1 LDKWLGR
8 PLWAEID
15 LDAIAGN
22 IAGLRR
28 RIGDRTELLAVVKA
42 NGYGH
47 GAVPVAKTAL
57 EAGAQRLGVACLDE
71 AVQLRT
77 AGISAPILIL
87 GHTPVW
93 EAERLVE
100 YKVTP
105 TIDTRQL
112 ALAVARFSTER
123 GIVTPVHLKV
133 ETGTNR
139 FGLTPNEVVDF
150 AQFLC
155 TLPGL
160 EVEGLYTHFAAA
172 DEEDKTFTRQQFK
185 LFLSTAERLPWVPC
199 RHVANSAA
207 VLDEPGMCL
216 DMVRPGI
223 SIYGCYPSSQVSN
236 SVQLRPALSLKSR
249 IVRLHDL
256 APGETVS
263 YGGTWMAQKPTR
275 IALVPCGY
283 ADGLPRILSNKGSM
297 LIRGSRAP
305 IVGRICM
312 DQCVVDVGHIPGVA
326 LGDEV
331 VVIGKQWGG
340 QIAVEELADLAGTIN
355 YEILCAISPRVPR
368 VYLKAGAI
376 VQVRT
381 LTDELEAGQIH
392 KEARLTEDQR

>member
-1 LDKWLGR
+1 MGRWLGR
-8 PLWAEID
+8 PLWAEVD
-15 LDAIAGN
+15 LDAIAYN
-22 IAGLRR
+22 VAGLKR
-28 RIGDRTELLAVVKA
+28 RIGAGPELLAVVKA

-47 GAVPVAKTAL
+47 GAVPVARTAL

-71 AVQLRT
+71 AVQLRR
-77 AGISAPILIL
+77 AGISVPIVIL

-93 EAERLVE
+93 QAKGLVE
-100 YKVTP
+100 CKVTP
-105 TIDTRQL
+105 TVDTKQL

-123 GIVTPVHLKV
+123 GVITPVHLKV
-133 ETGTNR
+133 ETGMNR

-150 AQFLC
+150 AQFLR

-160 EVEGLYTHFAAA
+160 NMEGLYTHFARA
-172 DEEDKTFTRQQFK
+172 DEADKTFTWQQFN
-185 LFLSTAERLPWVPC
+185 LFLSVAERLPWVSC

-207 VLDEPGMCL
+207 ILDGPQMCL

-223 SIYGCYPSSQVSN
+223 SLYGCYPSSHVSK
-236 SVQLRPALSLKSR
+236 SVQLQPALSLKSR

-263 YGGTWMAQKPTR
+263 YGGTWVTQEATR

-283 ADGLPRILSNKGSM
+283 ADGLPRILSNMGSV
-297 LIRGSRAP
+297 LVDGRRAP

-312 DQCVVDVGHIPGVA
+312 DQCIVDVGHVPQVA

-331 VVIGKQWGG
+331 VIIGKQGEE
-340 QIAVEELADLAGTIN
+340 QIAIEEVASLASTIN
-355 YEILCAISPRVPR
+355 YEILCGISPRVPR
-368 VYLKAGAI
+368 VYMKGSEV

-381 LTDELEAGQIH
+381 LTDELEADQIYS
-392 KEARLTEDQR
+392 EARFTED

>member
-1 LDKWLGR
+1 MGKWLGR
-8 PLWAEID
+8 PVWAEID

-28 RIGDRTELLAVVKA
+28 RIGDGTELLAVVKA

-47 GAVPVAKTAL
+47 GAVPVARTAL

-71 AVQLRT
+71 AVQLRR
-77 AGISAPILIL
+77 AGVNVPIVIL

-93 EAERLVE
+93 EAKRLVE

-105 TIDTRQL
+105 TIDTKQL
-112 ALAVARFSTER
+112 ALAVARFSTEQ
-123 GIVTPVHLKV
+123 GTVTPVHLKV
-133 ETGTNR
+133 ETGMNR
-139 FGLTPNEVVDF
+139 FGLTPDEVVDF
-150 AQFLC
+150 AQFLR

-160 EVEGLYTHFAAA
+160 EVEGLYTHFAMA
-172 DEEDKTFTRQQFK
+172 DEEDNTFTRQQFK
-185 LFLSTAERLPWVPC
+185 LFLSTAERLPWIPC

-283 ADGLPRILSNKGSM
+283 ADGLPRILSSKGSV
-297 LIRGSRAP
+297 LVRGRRAP

-331 VVIGKQWGG
+331 VIIGKQGEE
-340 QIAVEELADLAGTIN
+340 QITVEEVASLAGTIN
-355 YEILCAISPRVPR
+355 YEILCGISPRVPR
-368 VYLKAGAI
+368 FYLQGGEVI
-376 VQVRT
+376 QVKT
-381 LTDELEAGQIH
+381 LTDELETDQIYG
-392 KEARLTEDQR
+392 EARPTVD